1 MGISEES
8 NTEPL
13 YEKIW
18 VKYTLS
24 RVMDSIILILL
35 VLLLCYRVFSYDDM
49 NHHSYPWFL
58 AFMCES
64 WFTFTWL
71 TIISTKWNPSYTKSY
86 PHRLFSRVAELPS
99 VDLFVTTADPVLE
112 PPIIT
117 VNTVLSLLALDYPSN
132 KLSCYVSD
140 DGCSPLNLYAL
151 VEASK
156 FAKLWVPFCKKYN
169 VKTRAPFR
177 YFDSNNN
184 EATAPN
190 NSPEFMQEW
199 LAIKD
204 GYEHLCS
211 KIQNATKKS
220 IMLDQEFHVFS
231 TTQLNNHPTI
241 IKVIW
246 ENKEGVS
253 DGVPHLIYVSREKN
267 PNHPHRYKAGA
278 MNVLTRVSGLMTN
291 APYILNVD
299 CDMHVNNPEIVQHA
313 LCVLM
318 DPNSDKEVAF
328 VQCPQQFYDGLKD
341 DPFGNQL
348 VTIFVYIGGGVSGI
362 QGIYYVGTNCFHRR
376 KVLYGLSPHHHI
388 QNGNKDLGKSSK
400 KDIIFGSSEE
410 FVESAAQALEGKK
423 TFTQNA
429 NLCNSLE
436 AAKEVAASGYEHGT
450 DWGNKVGWMY
460 GSSAE
465 DILTG
470 LTMHTKG
477 WRSESCVTDPIAF
490 MGCTAQ
496 DSVVQM
502 AQYQRWGSGLLE
514 IFFSK
519 NCPIFGTIFG
529 KLQFRQCLAYIWV
542 TTWALRSVPETCY
555 ALLPAYCIITN
566 SYFLPKDLGVLIP
579 AALLVAFNISTLLEY
594 LKTGL
599 SMRSWWNNLRMS
611 RITAMNPWI
620 FSFVT
625 ILLKK
630 LRIHDYAFVVTK
642 KELPINEGLD
652 KNNVNAGGRFIFN
665 KSLVFVPGTTIL
677 LLQLTALI
685 INFFGWQP
693 KARSGGQGSGFGE
706 LICSIYVVLFY
717 LPFLK
722 GLFRKGKYGIPLST
736 ICKSMGLALLFV
748 HLSMFIV

>member
-8 NTEPL
+8 SIEPL

-24 RVMDSIILILL
+24 RVMDSIILFLL
-35 VLLLCYRVFSYDDM
+35 VLLLCYRVFSYDEM

-71 TIISTKWNPSYTKSY
+71 TIISTKWNPSYTISY

-177 YFDSNNN
+177 FFDSNNNN

-246 ENKEGVS
+246 ENKEGAS

-267 PNHPHRYKAGA
+267 PNHLHRYKAGA

-299 CDMHVNNPEIVQHA
+299 CDMHVNNPEIAQHA
-313 LCVLM
+313 LCILM
-318 DPNSDKEVAF
+318 DPNSDKEIAF

-348 VTIFVYIGGGVSGI
+348 VTVFVYIGGGVSGI

-496 DSVVQM
+496 DSVVQI
-502 AQYQRWGSGLLE
+502 AQSQRWGSGLLE

-529 KLQFRQCLAYIWV
+529 PWCV
-542 TTWALRSVPETCY
+542 DSCCSVSNIQHVYSIRVFENWIVSEIMVEQPEDVKNNCNE
-555 ALLPAYCIITN
+555 PMDFFICDN
-566 SYFLPKDLGVLIP
+566 S
-579 AALLVAFNISTLLEY
+579 
-594 LKTGL
+594 
-599 SMRSWWNNLRMS
+599 
-611 RITAMNPWI
+611 
-620 FSFVT
+620 
-625 ILLKK
+625 
-630 LRIHDYAFVVTK
+630 TK
-642 KELPINEGLD
+642 KIKD
-652 KNNVNAGGRFIFN
+652 
-665 KSLVFVPGTTIL
+665 T
-677 LLQLTALI
+677 
-685 INFFGWQP
+685 
-693 KARSGGQGSGFGE
+693 
-706 LICSIYVVLFY
+706 
-717 LPFLK
+717 
-722 GLFRKGKYGIPLST
+722 
-736 ICKSMGLALLFV
+736 
-748 HLSMFIV
+748 